1 MGSIA
6 SASAIASKR
15 ICGGRQYRTLTC
27 IRSGFV
33 RISGGGAGLGTNLVR
48 SAEKDDETRV
58 ENSYSQADYC
68 SSSDSQIGLVMLMK
82 DEDTLG

>member
-15 ICGGRQYRTLTC
+15 ICGGRQSRTLTC

-33 RISGGGAGLGTNLVR
+33 RISGGGAGFGTNLVR
-48 SAEKDDETRV
+48 SAEKDDETRI
-58 ENSYSQADYC
+58 ENSYSQTDNC
-68 SSSDSQIGLVMLMK
+68 PSNGSQIGLVMLMK
-82 DEDTLG
+82 DEDT